1 MMRIEQKKYE
11 VLKRN
16 FIILFLVLSLIPLFT
31 VSLISYFSFKNSLHN
46 TISTHLFEIAR
57 NKGIALQKWLFERL
71 TDAGV
76 FAQSPTV
83 VESAVALINVK
94 NDLIAEKKYT
104 FAAEQ
109 YLQLVMNKYESYDEI
124 FILDKNGQMLIT
136 TGKMENIE
144 VNRDYFREAI
154 NGRTFNTNIFLSAL
168 THEPTM
174 IIAAPIRNSKEEVI
188 GVLAERIKLDAINKL
203 MRDIEIGK
211 TGESYL
217 VNKEGY
223 FLTESKFE
231 PGYTLKKKIST
242 RGTQE
247 CKKGISGVGEYI
259 DYRDKKV
266 LGAYF
271 WIPEMEWSL
280 MLEQDSSEA
289 FQEIRHLKNIIL
301 TISLITILIIISFAN
316 LASGK
321 IVKILE
327 RYDQE
332 FKKQQKQIMRAE
344 KLAAM
349 GQLAAGV
356 AHEINNPLGGISN
369 CLKLISTKISKPN
382 PEPKD
387 FKDSIRYLQTSEQ
400 ELNRCIWIVR
410 NFLSFSKRPSLKPV
424 LTNIN
429 SVILELVALIE
440 PQAKVQNILITKKL
454 SSDLPPI
461 KVDAQQLHQ
470 ALMNVILNSLEAM
483 TQGGELKIC
492 TEYDQR
498 GEAIK
503 IDIIDTGIGIPEENL
518 PHLFEPFFST
528 KPEGKGTGLG
538 LPIVYEIIDEHN
550 GSIEVESSLN
560 KGTTFTIKLPI
571 TREM

>member
-1 MMRIEQKKYE
+1 MKTEQKKYE
-11 VLKRN
+11 VLRRN
-16 FIILFLVLSLIPLFT
+16 FIIFFLVLSLIPLFS

-46 TISTHLFEIAR
+46 TISTHLFEIAK
-57 NKGIALQKWLFERL
+57 NKATALQKWLFERH
-71 TDAGV
+71 TDAEV

-83 VESAVALINVK
+83 VESAVAAVNTK
-94 NDLIAEKKYT
+94 NDLIAGKKYGLT
-104 FAAEQ
+104 AER
-109 YLQLVMNKYESYDEI
+109 YLQLVMDKYASYEEI
-124 FILDKNGQMLIT
+124 FILDKSGQMLIT
-136 TGKMENIE
+136 TGKMENIG
-144 VNRDYFREAI
+144 VNGDYFQEAI
-154 NGRTFNTNIFLSAL
+154 NGRAFNTNIFLSPL
-168 THEPTM
+168 THQPTM
-174 IIAAPIRNSKEEVI
+174 VIAAPIQNSKKEII
-188 GVLAERIKLDAINKL
+188 GILVERIKLDVINKL

-242 RGTQE
+242 LGTEE
-247 CKKGISGVGEYI
+247 CIKGKSGVGEYT
-259 DYRDKKV
+259 DYRNKKV

-280 MLEQDSSEA
+280 MVEQDSSEA

-301 TISLITILIIISFAN
+301 TISLITILIIISFARF
-316 LASGK
+316 ASGK

-344 KLAAM
+344 RLAAM

-369 CLKLISTKISKPN
+369 CLKLISTKINKPN

-387 FKDSIRYLQTSEQ
+387 FQDSIKYLQTSEQ

-410 NFLSFSKRPSLKPV
+410 NFLSFSKRPNLKPV
-424 LTNIN
+424 AANIN
-429 SVILELVALIE
+429 SVIQELIALIE

-454 SSDLPPI
+454 SLDLPQI

-483 TQGGELKIC
+483 THGGELKIC
-492 TEYDQR
+492 TEYDR
-498 GEAIK
+498 RDKMIK
-503 IDIIDTGIGIPEENL
+503 IDIVDTGVGIPEENL
-518 PHLFEPFFST
+518 PRLFEPFFST

-550 GSIEVESSLN
+550 GSIEVESSLG
-560 KGTTFTIKLPI
+560 KGTIFTIKLPI
-571 TREM
+571 

>member
-1 MMRIEQKKYE
+1 MKTEQKKYE
-11 VLKRN
+11 VLRRN
-16 FIILFLVLSLIPLFT
+16 FIIFFLFLSLIPLFT

-57 NKGIALQKWLFERL
+57 NKATALQKWLFERH
-71 TDAGV
+71 TDAEV

-83 VESAVALINVK
+83 VESAADVINIK
-94 NDLIAEKKYT
+94 NNLTAGKKYALT
-104 FAAEQ
+104 AER
-109 YLQLVMNKYESYDEI
+109 YLRLVMDKYESYEEI

-136 TGKMENIE
+136 TGKMENIG
-144 VNRDYFREAI
+144 VNGDYFHEAI
-154 NGRTFNTNIFLSAL
+154 KGRTFNTNIFLSPL
-168 THEPTM
+168 THRPTM
-174 IIAAPIRNSKEEVI
+174 VIAAPIQNSKKEII
-188 GVLAERIKLDAINKL
+188 GVLVERIKLDAINKL

-231 PGYTLKKKIST
+231 PGYTLKKKISSL
-242 RGTQE
+242 GTEE
-247 CKKGISGVGEYI
+247 CIKGKSSVGEYT
-259 DYRDKKV
+259 DYRNKKV

-280 MLEQDSSEA
+280 MVEQDSSEA

-301 TISLITILIIISFAN
+301 TISLITILIIISFARF
-316 LASGK
+316 ASGK
-321 IVKILE
+321 VVKILE

-344 KLAAM
+344 RLAAM

-369 CLKLISTKISKPN
+369 CLKLISTKINKPN

-387 FKDSIRYLQTSEQ
+387 FQDSIKYLRTSEQ

-410 NFLSFSKRPSLKPV
+410 NFLSFSKRPNLKPV
-424 LTNIN
+424 AANIN
-429 SVILELVALIE
+429 SVIQELIALIE

-454 SSDLPPI
+454 GLDLPPI

-483 TQGGELKIC
+483 THGGELKIC
-492 TEYDQR
+492 TEYDR
-498 GEAIK
+498 RDKTIK
-503 IDIIDTGIGIPEENL
+503 IDIIDTGVGIPEENL
-518 PHLFEPFFST
+518 PRLFEPFFST

-550 GSIEVESSLN
+550 GSIEVESSLS
-560 KGTTFTIKLPI
+560 KGTIFTIKLPI
-571 TREM
+571 

>member
-1 MMRIEQKKYE
+1 MKTEQKKYE
-11 VLKRN
+11 VLRRN
-16 FIILFLVLSLIPLFT
+16 FIIFFLVLSLIPLFS

-46 TISTHLFEIAR
+46 TISTHLFEIAK
-57 NKGIALQKWLFERL
+57 NKATALQKWLFERH
-71 TDAGV
+71 TDAEV

-83 VESAVALINVK
+83 VESAVAAVNTK
-94 NDLIAEKKYT
+94 NDLTAGKKYGLT
-104 FAAEQ
+104 AER
-109 YLQLVMNKYESYDEI
+109 YLRLVMDKYESYEEI
-124 FILDKNGQMLIT
+124 FILDRNGQMLIT
-136 TGKMENIE
+136 TGKMENIG
-144 VNRDYFREAI
+144 VNGDYFQESI
-154 NGRTFNTNIFLSAL
+154 NGRTFNTNIFLSPL
-168 THEPTM
+168 THRPTM
-174 IIAAPIRNSKEEVI
+174 VIAAPIQNSKKETI
-188 GVLAERIKLDAINKL
+188 GVLVERIKLDVINKL

-242 RGTQE
+242 LGTEE
-247 CKKGISGVGEYI
+247 CTKGKSSVGEYT
-259 DYRDKKV
+259 DYRNKKV

-280 MLEQDSSEA
+280 MVEQDSSEA

-301 TISLITILIIISFAN
+301 TISLITILIIISFARF
-316 LASGK
+316 ASGK

-344 KLAAM
+344 RLAAM

-369 CLKLISTKISKPN
+369 CLKLISTKINKPN
-382 PEPKD
+382 PQPKD
-387 FKDSIRYLQTSEQ
+387 FQDSIKYLQTSEQ

-410 NFLSFSKRPSLKPV
+410 NFLSFSKRPNLKPV
-424 LTNIN
+424 AANIN
-429 SVILELVALIE
+429 SVIQELIALIE

-454 SSDLPPI
+454 SLDLPQI

-483 TQGGELKIC
+483 THGGELKIC
-492 TEYDQR
+492 TEYDR
-498 GEAIK
+498 RDKMIK
-503 IDIIDTGIGIPEENL
+503 IDIVDTGVGIPEENL
-518 PHLFEPFFST
+518 PRLFEPFFST

-550 GSIEVESSLN
+550 GSIEVESSLG
-560 KGTTFTIKLPI
+560 KGTIFTIKLPI
-571 TREM
+571 

>member
-1 MMRIEQKKYE
+1 MKTEHKKYE
-11 VLKRN
+11 ILKRN
-16 FIILFLVLSLIPLFT
+16 FVILFLVLSLIPLFT

-57 NKGIALQKWLFERL
+57 NKGIALQKWLFERH

-83 VESAVALINVK
+83 VESAVALINIK
-94 NDLIAEKKYT
+94 NDLMAEKKYT
-104 FAAEQ
+104 FSAEQ
-109 YLQLVMNKYESYDEI
+109 YLRLVMNKYESYDEI

-144 VNRDYFREAI
+144 VNGDYFREATK
-154 NGRTFNTNIFLSAL
+154 GKTFNTNIFLSPL
-168 THEPTM
+168 TRKPTM
-174 IIAAPIRNSKEEVI
+174 VVAAPIRNSKGEII
-188 GVLAERIKLDAINKL
+188 GVLAERIKLDAINRL

-217 VNKEGY
+217 INKEGY

-242 RGTQE
+242 QGTQQ
-247 CKKGISGVGEYI
+247 CKKGMSGVGEYI

-280 MLEQDSSEA
+280 MVEQDSSEA
-289 FQEIRHLKNIIL
+289 FQKIQHLKNIIL
-301 TISLITILIIISFAN
+301 TIGLVLILVIISFAN

-369 CLKLISTKISKPN
+369 CLKLISTKINKPN

-387 FKDSIRYLQTSEQ
+387 FKDSINYLQTSEQ
-400 ELNRCIWIVR
+400 ELNRCISIVR
-410 NFLSFSKRPSLKPV
+410 NFLSFSKRPTLKPV
-424 LTNIN
+424 LININ
-429 SVILELVALIE
+429 SVIMELVALIE
-440 PQAKVQNILITKKL
+440 PQAKVQNILISKKL
-454 SSDLPPI
+454 SPDLPSI

-483 TQGGELKIC
+483 AHGGELTIG
-492 TEYDQR
+492 TEYNKR
-498 GEAIK
+498 EEAIK
-503 IDIIDTGIGIPEENL
+503 IDIIDTGIGIPDENL

-528 KPEGKGTGLG
+528 KQEGKGTGLG

-550 GSIEVESSLN
+550 GSIEVESFLN
-560 KGTTFTIKLPI
+560 KGTTFTIRLPI
-571 TREM
+571 DREM

>member
-1 MMRIEQKKYE
+1 MKTEQKKYE
-11 VLKRN
+11 VLRRN
-16 FIILFLVLSLIPLFT
+16 FIIFFLVLSLIPLFS

-46 TISTHLFEIAR
+46 TISTHLFEIAK
-57 NKGIALQKWLFERL
+57 NKATALQKWLFERH
-71 TDAGV
+71 TDAEV

-83 VESAVALINVK
+83 VESAVAAVNTK
-94 NDLIAEKKYT
+94 NDLTAGKKYGLT
-104 FAAEQ
+104 AER
-109 YLQLVMNKYESYDEI
+109 YLRLVMDKYESYEEI
-124 FILDKNGQMLIT
+124 FILDRNGQMLIT
-136 TGKMENIE
+136 TGKMENIG
-144 VNRDYFREAI
+144 VNGDYFQESI
-154 NGRTFNTNIFLSAL
+154 NGRTFNTNIFLSPL
-168 THEPTM
+168 THRPTM
-174 IIAAPIRNSKEEVI
+174 VIAAPIQNSKKETI
-188 GVLAERIKLDAINKL
+188 GVLVERIKLDVINKL

-242 RGTQE
+242 LGTEE
-247 CKKGISGVGEYI
+247 CIKGKSGVGEYT
-259 DYRDKKV
+259 DYRNKKV

-280 MLEQDSSEA
+280 MVEQDSSEA

-301 TISLITILIIISFAN
+301 TISLITILIIISFARF
-316 LASGK
+316 ASGK

-344 KLAAM
+344 RLAAM

-369 CLKLISTKISKPN
+369 CLKLISTKINKPN

-387 FKDSIRYLQTSEQ
+387 FQDSIKYLQTSEQ

-410 NFLSFSKRPSLKPV
+410 NFLSFSKRPNLKPV
-424 LTNIN
+424 AANIN
-429 SVILELVALIE
+429 SVIQELIALIE

-454 SSDLPPI
+454 SLDLPQI

-483 TQGGELKIC
+483 THGGELKIC
-492 TEYDQR
+492 TEYDR
-498 GEAIK
+498 RDKMIK
-503 IDIIDTGIGIPEENL
+503 IDIVDTGVGIPEENL
-518 PHLFEPFFST
+518 PRLFEPFFST

-550 GSIEVESSLN
+550 GSIEVESSLG
-560 KGTTFTIKLPI
+560 KGTIFTIKLPI
-571 TREM
+571 

>member
-16 FIILFLVLSLIPLFT
+16 FIILFLISSLIPLFS

-71 TDAGV
+71 MDAGV

-83 VESAVALINVK
+83 VESAVALINAK

-104 FAAEQ
+104 FTAEQ

-124 FILDKNGQMLIT
+124 FILDKKGQMLIT

-144 VNRDYFREAI
+144 VNRDYFRKAI
-154 NGRTFNTNIFLSAL
+154 NGRTSNTNIFLSAL
-168 THEPTM
+168 THKPTM

-217 VNKEGY
+217 VNKAGY

-231 PGYTLKKKIST
+231 AGYTLKKKIST
-242 RGTQE
+242 KGTQE
-247 CKKGISGVGEYI
+247 GIKGISGVGEYI

-280 MLEQDSSEA
+280 MVEQDSSEA

-301 TISLITILIIISFAN
+301 TISLITILIIISFAR

-369 CLKLISTKISKPN
+369 CLKLISTKIDKPN

-387 FKDSIRYLQTSEQ
+387 IKDAIKYLQTSEQ

-424 LTNIN
+424 LTNMN
-429 SVILELVALIE
+429 SVILELMALIE
-440 PQAKVQNILITKKL
+440 PQAKVQNILIIKKL
-454 SSDLPPI
+454 SSDLPPL

-483 TQGGELKIC
+483 THGGELKIC

-498 GEAIK
+498 DKAIK
-503 IDIIDTGIGIPEENL
+503 IDIIDTGMGIPEENL
-518 PHLFEPFFST
+518 PRLFEPFFST

>member
-1 MMRIEQKKYE
+1 MKTEQKKYE

-16 FIILFLVLSLIPLFT
+16 FIILFLLLSLIPLFT
-31 VSLISYFSFKNSLHN
+31 VSLISYLSFKNSLHN
-46 TISTHLFEIAR
+46 TISTHLFEIAK
-57 NKGIALQKWLFERL
+57 NKGIALQKWLFERH
-71 TDAGV
+71 TDAEV

-83 VESAVALINVK
+83 VASTVTLINPK
-94 NDLIAEKKYT
+94 NDLITKKKYA
-104 FAAEQ
+104 FAAEE
-109 YLQLVMNKYESYDEI
+109 YLQLVMKKYDSYDEI
-124 FILDKNGQMLIT
+124 FILDRNGQMLIS

-144 VNRDYFREAI
+144 VDSDYFRKAI
-154 NGRTFNTNIFLSAL
+154 SGRTLNTNIFLSPV
-168 THEPTM
+168 THKPTM
-174 IIAAPIRNSKEEVI
+174 VVAAPIRNSKEEII
-188 GVLAERIKLDAINKL
+188 GVLIERIKLDAINKL

-217 VNKEGY
+217 VNIEGY

-231 PGYTLKKKIST
+231 SSSTLKKKIST
-242 RGTQE
+242 KGTEE
-247 CKKGISGVGEYI
+247 CKKGKSGVAEYI
-259 DYRDKKV
+259 DYRNKKV
-266 LGAYF
+266 LGAYY

-280 MLEQDSSEA
+280 MVEQDISEA
-289 FQEIRHLKNIIL
+289 FQKIKYLKNIIF
-301 TISLITILIIISFAN
+301 TISLITIVIIFSFSL
-316 LASGK
+316 LASGR
-321 IVKILE
+321 IVKILK

-369 CLKLISTKISKPN
+369 CLKLISNKINRPN

-387 FKDSIRYLQTSEQ
+387 FKDSIKYLQASEQ
-400 ELNRCIWIVR
+400 ELNRCIRIVR
-410 NFLSFSKRPSLKPV
+410 NFLSLSKRPNLKPV

-429 SVILELVALIE
+429 SLILELAALIE
-440 PQAKVQNILITKKL
+440 PQAKVQNILISKEL
-454 SSDLPPI
+454 SSDLPLI

-483 TQGGELKIC
+483 TRGGELKIC
-492 TEYDQR
+492 TKYDQKE
-498 GEAIK
+498 EAIK
-503 IDIIDTGIGIPEENL
+503 IDIIDTGVGIPEENL

-538 LPIVYEIIDEHN
+538 LSIVYEIIDEHN

-560 KGTTFTIKLPI
+560 KGTAFTIKLPVSG
-571 TREM
+571 EM